1 MILCWVLKTMAY
13 RMELVAAEENDPN
26 WVAAEENDHKLVKG
40 EVVDFLL
47 AVMRG
52 RTPIYDV
59 GQLNPDQVDYDFVTG
74 LMMPKLVVPKM
85 SDRIKACEGLVKIY
99 GLNVVETKIIETRA
113 ERKTI
118 EIMIANSDDV
128 KH

>member
-13 RMELVAAEENDPN
+13 RMELVTVEENDPN

-74 LMMPKLVVPKM
+74 LMIPKLVVPKM

>member
-1 MILCWVLKTMAY
+1 
-13 RMELVAAEENDPN
+13 MELVTVEENDPN

>member
-13 RMELVAAEENDPN
+13 RMELVTVGENDPN
-26 WVAAEENDHKLVKG
+26 LVAAEENDHKLVKG

>member
-13 RMELVAAEENDPN
+13 RMELVAVEENDPN